1 MSVTAVRRF
10 GTGNLAWH
18 GYPQYGSTSP
28 GTEPHAVESRRCA
41 HCGPAARQSAGGSV
55 PGMS

>member
-10 GTGNLAWH
+10 GTGNLACH

-28 GTEPHAVESRRCA
+28 DTEPHAVES
-41 HCGPAARQSAGGSV
+41 
-55 PGMS
+55 